1 MDGVRKMKEG
11 GEWRSAARGVLRGL
25 GAASAVAMVATGVGG
40 GQWHVSSTHP
50 GGIVID

>member
-1 MDGVRKMKEG
+1 M
-11 GEWRSAARGVLRGL
+11 WRGVLKEEGR
-25 GAASAVAMVATGVGG
+25 GAAQGGGGG